1 MNSMLDIGPEEILPD
16 TRAII
21 MQQGVP
27 EYAVDSPQL
36 LDVAEGA
43 RAELEA
49 LLNPAGVLFEVTV
62 PEFADI
68 YPGQG
73 FNDRETPLEEIF
85 PRAEQLALFAVTCGQ
100 AVCDKIRDL
109 FFNADYPLGAAL
121 DAGAS
126 LAADQAAQIAQ
137 DRFAATLDDKSGVLR
152 YSPGYCG
159 WHVSGQKELFALLGN
174 EPAGIMLTE
183 SCLMH
188 PLKSVS
194 GVIVAGLPEI
204 HQFTND
210 YGFCTACAGKECRE
224 RIQSVLNLP
233 EELI

>member
-1 MNSMLDIGPEEILPD
+1 MNSMLDICPDEILPD

-21 MQQGVP
+21 RQQGVP
-27 EYAVDSPQL
+27 EYAVDSPPL
-36 LDVAEGA
+36 LEVADQA

-49 LLNPAGVLFEVTV
+49 LLNPTGVLFEVTV
-62 PEFADI
+62 KEFEDI

-73 FNDRETPLEEIF
+73 FNNRETPLEEIF
-85 PRAEQLALFAVTCGQ
+85 PRARQLALFAVTCGQ

-137 DRFAATLDDKSGVLR
+137 DRFAATLDDKTGVLR

-159 WHVSGQKELFALLGN
+159 WHVSGQKELFAWLGS
-174 EPAGIMLTE
+174 EPAGITLTE

-204 HQFTND
+204 HQFAND
-210 YGFCTACAGKECRE
+210 YGFCSACTGKECRE
-224 RIQSVLNLP
+224 RIQSVLNP
-233 EELI
+233 PKD